1 MGPGRGIPGSRGIP
15 ESVRILILI
24 LALVLIL
31 LTLPYVGQ
39 LRAALGDEGVR
50 LPLFILFAAA
60 GLGFFVFH
68 IRLLRHRPSR
78 WIGLAVFLLLFSLVF
93 VLLKGP
99 NPVVGLVE
107 KVHLL
112 EYSLLGVLFWWAFHR
127 RLPGPQIYF
136 HGLLFTVC
144 AGLLDEY
151 VQHILPLRVGEIR
164 DVWIN
169 LLAGA
174 LGLLYVALVIRPG
187 PGRRPPPA
195 QAWRNILLGS
205 AVLLLVLGGFVHQ
218 VQLGY
223 TIVVPSFN
231 ISFNS
236 RFSQAGLEEQNRIHG
251 LEWEET
257 GTGFN
262 PEATVAGYKIWAVE
276 DFFITEALRHIGARN
291 HHIDAERPIMA
302 AMEQRILI
310 RHFPAVMKALHPR
323 LPREI
328 RLRLR
333 TQRGFNPKARIS
345 STEMTHLFT
354 WITVRGLWSAI
365 SLAIILCLAGAL
377 LLHRRCN

>member
-1 MGPGRGIPGSRGIP
+1 MDRDRGSPGGREFP
-15 ESVRILILI
+15 EALRILVLA

-60 GLGFFVFH
+60 GLGFLVFH
-68 IRLLRHRPSR
+68 VRLLRRRPSR
-78 WIGLAVFLLLFSLVF
+78 WIGLAIFLLLFGLVF

-136 HGLLFTVC
+136 HGLLFTLL

-169 LLAGA
+169 LVAGA
-174 LGLLYVALVIRPG
+174 LGLLYVALVIRPQSG
-187 PGRRPPPA
+187 DRPSPA
-195 QAWRNILLGS
+195 VAWRNILLGS
-205 AVLLLVLGGFVHQ
+205 AVLLLALGGFVQQ

-223 TIVVPSFN
+223 LIVDRTAGVAFK
-231 ISFNS
+231 S
-236 RFSQAGLEEQNRIHG
+236 RFDEAGLQAQNRRHRRQWQ
-251 LEWEET
+251 ES
-257 GTGFN
+257 GTLFN
-262 PEATVAGYKIWAVE
+262 PEETVAGYNTWAVE

-323 LPREI
+323 LPVEVRV
-328 RLRLR
+328 RLRKQPGLTAEAPVR
-333 TQRGFNPKARIS
+333 
-345 STEMTHLFT
+345 STEMRQLFT
-354 WITVRGLWSAI
+354 WTSPASLW
-365 SLAIILCLAGAL
+365 LAILTATVLCLGGAF
-377 LLHRRCN
+377 LLHRSCR